1 MPRFPTVLLLLAAAC
16 DGPGV
21 HAGVSYDD
29 RFGDQTT
36 MDIHVPD
43 NNDTGRPAVM
53 MVHGGAWRYGDK
65 DAYTD
70 AGERL
75 ARAGFVAAT
84 INYRLVPAGIYPAA
98 VQDCFCALSYLR
110 ANAEAYG
117 IDPER
122 IAVMGYS
129 AGGHLTS
136 LMGVAADEPLHRP
149 DCEWGPT
156 GAPAAVIPGGTN
168 HDLRMG
174 ADVELVS
181 DFVGGSI
188 DEIPEMWD
196 LASPITHVREGREA
210 PPYLVIHGSDDLVE
224 IEGARRMVD
233 ALRASGNHADFLE
246 LEGAGHITSPTDTG
260 QLNLQAA
267 TDMPEA
273 WAATIDFL
281 DRTLGAP

>member
-1 MPRFPTVLLLLAAAC
+1 MPRISTVLLVVAAAC
-16 DGPGV
+16 DGPGL

-43 NNDTGRPAVM
+43 NADPGRPAVM
-53 MVHGGAWRYGDK
+53 LVHGGAWRHGDK

-70 AGERL
+70 AAERL
-75 ARAGFVAAT
+75 ARAGYVAAT

-136 LMGVAADEPLHRP
+136 LMGVGAEEELHAP

-168 HDLRMG
+168 HDLRINAG
-174 ADVELVS
+174 NEWVR

-188 DEIPEMWD
+188 DDIPEVWD
-196 LASPITHVREGREA
+196 LASPITHVRAGREL
-210 PPYLVIHGSDDLVE
+210 PPYLVIHGGDDVVE
-224 IEGARRMVD
+224 IAGAEAMVD
-233 ALRASGNHADFLE
+233 ALRESGNQAWFLE
-246 LEGAGHITSPTDTG
+246 LEGAGHITAPTETG
-260 QLNLQAA
+260 QLYLEAA

-281 DRTLGAP
+281 DRTLGRP

>member
-1 MPRFPTVLLLLAAAC
+1 MPRIPTLLLLVAAAC
-16 DGPGV
+16 DGPGLY
-21 HAGVSYDD
+21 AGVSYDD

-43 NNDTGRPAVM
+43 NADPGRPAVM
-53 MVHGGAWRYGDK
+53 LVHGGAWRHGDK

-70 AGERL
+70 AAERL
-75 ARAGFVAAT
+75 ARAGYVAAA

-136 LMGVAADEPLHRP
+136 LMGVAADEPLHAP
-149 DCEWGPT
+149 DCAWGPT
-156 GAPAAVIPGGTN
+156 GAPAAVIPAGTN
-168 HDLRMG
+168 HDLRMNPG
-174 ADVELVS
+174 NELVS

-188 DEIPEMWD
+188 DDIPETWD
-196 LASPITHVREGREA
+196 LASPITHVREGRAA
-210 PPYLVIHGSDDLVE
+210 PPYLVIHGSDDVVE
-224 IEGARRMVD
+224 IDGATAMVD
-233 ALRASGNHADFLE
+233 ALRASGNQASFLE
-246 LEGAGHITSPTDTG
+246 LEGAGHITSPTETG
-260 QLNLQAA
+260 QLYLQMA

-273 WAATIDFL
+273 WLATIDFL

>member
-1 MPRFPTVLLLLAAAC
+1 MPRFPTLVLLVVAAC

-21 HAGVSYDD
+21 MNDVSYDD
-29 RFGDQTT
+29 RFGDSTE

-43 NNDTGRPAVM
+43 NADPARPAVM
-53 MVHGGAWRYGDK
+53 LVHGGAWRYGDK
-65 DAYTD
+65 DGYTD
-70 AGERL
+70 AAERL

-98 VQDCFCALSYLR
+98 VQDCLCALSFLR
-110 ANAEAYG
+110 ANADAYG

-136 LMGVAADEPLHRP
+136 LLGVAAEEAMHAP
-149 DCEWGPT
+149 DCAWGPT
-156 GAPAAVIPGGTN
+156 GPPAAVVAGGTD
-168 HDLRMG
+168 HDMRRDG
-174 ADVELVS
+174 DVELIA
-181 DFVGGSI
+181 DFMGGSI
-188 DEIPEMWD
+188 EDIPERWEM
-196 LASPITHVREGREA
+196 ASPIAHVREGRRL
-210 PPYLVIHGSDDLVE
+210 PPYLVVHGSDDVVD
-224 IEGARRMVD
+224 IDGATAMVD
-233 ALRASGNHADFLE
+233 ALRATGNDASFLE
-246 LEGAGHITSPTDTG
+246 LEGAGHVTSPTDTG
-260 QLNLQAA
+260 QIYLQAA